1 MDYGAYSAPPGQKDF
16 EFLQTDDTAIPPVVR
31 TAKPPSGFSPLT
43 APKRSSWSNGTSL
56 HKGSPLGSSKIEGVL
71 SSIGSL
77 SIEPGPR
84 YSSASINSPKSGSKS
99 SLKSPRR
106 LVFHS
111 SNEKI
116 REMDRDRKRKPNRA
130 ADTSKLSG
138 ASTGINATTAT
149 NDSLNS
155 PDYGHV
161 RAIVDPRVTLETPRE
176 SLQLNATETSV
187 DGSMKAATIQ
197 KSTIG
202 VGGDHSI
209 PDRDSSLRHSF
220 GSPPRSKRQS
230 SGSHGISIGHGPKQI
245 EQPQGQDDSRTRD
258 AQKVSDEPAENEVSR
273 RIRELKAQKEMR
285 DRSHKVEKP
294 TRDPEEQDETSIGRR
309 LLAFPSAKNDDT
321 TRSTGAPL
329 AEVTNGQTRP
339 TEPMLRQISPS
350 CGKIDIPSR
359 SGSRSIPSTRVKS
372 KMNRSG
378 SKRSSLSQRKREP
391 RPKGTAPLESH
402 KRTFSNSLSQA
413 GRTSTYDDRPSTAD
427 SIDDALEYYL
437 CSARL
442 SQKISHPQTGR
453 VISFSEVGDPDG
465 SVVFCCVGMGM
476 TRFLT
481 AFYDELALTLKLRLI
496 TPDRPGIGESEPY
509 ADGSDT
515 PLGWPGE
522 PNLLPGPIK
531 RMTDIFIADD
541 VRAICHHLRIPR
553 FSLLAH
559 SAGAIY
565 ALATALRMPQHIRG
579 RIHILAP
586 FIPPSQMS
594 VIGNQQ
600 QDSPATALPYSQRFL
615 RSLPTPFLKAA
626 NSNFFTLTSSSIG
639 TILPKSPRRSKR
651 KSLAQEA
658 AESSTTPA
666 PDNASRQRDS
676 MSPGRLADDMRAS
689 PVPRSRTRSPEPPR
703 SLAASAAKERL
714 VDDGRQ
720 SEYDARL
727 THAIWNLATTNAN
740 PAVDLLVCLERRQ
753 DIGFRYVDIA
763 KSVVIHHGSRD
774 SRVPVE
780 NVKWLG
786 KTMRNCE
793 VRVLEGEGHGL
804 MASAQ
809 VMGNVLMEMA
819 KEWEDW
825 NLLVQG
831 KRKEKEGTAKA

>member
-31 TAKPPSGFSPLT
+31 TAKPPSGLSPLT
-43 APKRSSWSNGTSL
+43 APKRSSWSNGTSI
-56 HKGSPLGSSKIEGVL
+56 HKGSPLGPSKIEGVL
-71 SSIGSL
+71 SSIGNL

-84 YSSASINSPKSGSKS
+84 HSSATINSQKNGSKN

-116 REMDRDRKRKPNRA
+116 REMDRDRRRKQSRA
-130 ADTSKLSG
+130 ADTSKSAG
-138 ASTGINATTAT
+138 ASADLNATTAA
-149 NDSLNS
+149 NESLNS
-155 PDYGHV
+155 PDYGHGD
-161 RAIVDPRVTLETPRE
+161 AIVDPRVTLETPRE
-176 SLQLNATETSV
+176 SPQLDAAETFV
-187 DGSMKAATIQ
+187 DGSMKAANIQ
-197 KSTIG
+197 KSTMGI
-202 VGGDHSI
+202 GGDHSI

-230 SGSHGISIGHGPKQI
+230 SGSHGIPIGHGPNQI
-245 EQPQGQDDSRTRD
+245 EQRQGQDAPHAHG
-258 AQKVSDEPAENEVSR
+258 AQKVSDEPVENEVSR

-285 DRSHKVEKP
+285 DRSQQVESP
-294 TRDPEEQDETSIGRR
+294 MRDPESQDETLVEQG
-309 LLAFPSAKNDDT
+309 LLALPSIKNDNT
-321 TRSTGAPL
+321 PRSTEAPL
-329 AEVTNGQTRP
+329 TEVTNEQTRP
-339 TEPMLRQISPS
+339 TEPMLRQTSPS
-350 CGKIDIPSR
+350 SRKIAIPLR
-359 SGSRSIPSTRVKS
+359 SGSRSMPSTSAKS
-372 KMNRSG
+372 KLNRSG

-391 RPKGTAPLESH
+391 RPKGPAPLESH

-413 GRTSTYDDRPSTAD
+413 GRTSSYDDRPSTAD
-427 SIDDALEYYL
+427 SIDDALEHYL
-437 CSARL
+437 SSARL

-522 PNLLPGPIK
+522 PCLLPIPAQC
-531 RMTDIFIADD
+531 MTDTFAADD

-600 QDSPATALPYSQRFL
+600 EDSPASALPYSQRFL

-639 TILPKSPRRSKR
+639 TILPKSPRRTKR
-651 KSLAQEA
+651 KSLAQDA
-658 AESSTTPA
+658 VESPSTTQPG
-666 PDNASRQRDS
+666 NSSQQRDS
-676 MSPGRLADDMRAS
+676 ISPSRLAEDMDDGAVSRGGTHS
-689 PVPRSRTRSPEPPR
+689 RVPSR
-703 SLAASAAKERL
+703 SLATSAMKERF

-753 DIGFRYVDIA
+753 DIGFRYVDIT
-763 KSVVIHHGSRD
+763 KPVVIHHGSRD

-831 KRKEKEGTAKA
+831 KRKEKAGTVKG